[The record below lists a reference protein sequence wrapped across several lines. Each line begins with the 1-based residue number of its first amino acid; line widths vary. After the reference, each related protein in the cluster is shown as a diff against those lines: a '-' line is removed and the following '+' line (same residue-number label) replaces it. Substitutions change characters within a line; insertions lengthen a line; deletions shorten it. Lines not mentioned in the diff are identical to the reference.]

1 LAFPVGRLEDTP
13 NFKEQ
18 KWEGQFQMNILS
30 QTGEQGLREKT
41 KNKQKN
47 LDTSGLLGICNF
59 FNSFF

>member
-30 QTGEQGLREKT
+30 QTGEQGLREKNKKQT
-41 KNKQKN
+41 KKFRHFRAVGDMQ
-47 LDTSGLLGICNF
+47 LF
-59 FNSFF
+59 